1 MTSRKAKNRT
11 RGDSSDYPT
20 ARNDV
25 DLDAFRASFQ
35 RTSLG
40 LGSNTRRGGHIGP
53 WETDGDI
60 SPTGDG
66 IE

>member
-1 MTSRKAKNRT
+1 MTSRKPKNRT
-11 RGDSSDYPT
+11 LGDSSDYPT

-25 DLDAFRASFQ
+25 HFDAFRASFQ

-40 LGSNTRRGGHIGP
+40 VGTNTRRRGHIGP

-60 SPTGDG
+60 GPTGDG
-66 IE
+66 LE